1 MSDGA
6 ARDGTSA
13 ERSGRYG
20 ASVGALVLC
29 RRTMLSGWPRPRAR
43 FPPYLTDTSGM
54 AIWTSRPPWGTIP
67 VVLLYGL
74 TDKKEVVDLFTDQ
87 VEAEFA
93 MLDVAT
99 DLPDLAEHLEVVEI
113 EGRIV
118 RVVARHGWSSG
129 RGIVLPRRIRPR
141 KRA

>member
-1 MSDGA
+1 MA
-6 ARDGTSA
+6 VATTTA
-13 ERSGRYG
+13 P
-20 ASVGALVLC
+20 SVGKG
-29 RRTMLSGWPRPRAR
+29 RGKPPERPAVRLR
-43 FPPYLTDTSGM
+43 CHRGDFLTDTPHR
-54 AIWTSRPPWGTIP
+54 AIWTSRPSSGTIP

-74 TDKKEVVDLFTDQ
+74 TDKGDVVDLFADR

-93 MLDVAT
+93 MLDVAA

-129 RGIVLPRRIRPR
+129 RGIVLAPNRSR
-141 KRA
+141 